1 MVEYS
6 SFMAKKSKQE
16 EVENIKNQLKRA
28 LADYSNLQKRFEEEK
43 KYLIKYANAN
53 LLLKLVSVLDSLEE
67 AKKHLQNEGLDLSIK
82 KYKETLHTEG
92 INEIDSEGKKFDPNF
107 HEAVEVVEGKED
119 GKIVEVLQKGYTLD
133 DKVLR
138 PAKVKVSKNQN
149 A

>member
-1 MVEYS
+1 
-6 SFMAKKSKQE
+6 MAKKSKQE

-43 KYLIKYANAN
+43 KYIIKYANAN